1 MGPLLR
7 QDIAATGVEAGPA
20 AADADRDLEA
30 IRRMAGGDSSALGD
44 LYDRH
49 GRAMYSLGCR
59 ILSDAADAE
68 EVVQEVFSQAWRQ
81 AGRYDAQRATVGGWL
96 LMMTRTRSIDRLRAR
111 QVRPAATG
119 DVEAKLQHQRDPS
132 PDPEAEAVT
141 TDAVARMR
149 RAFAELTEGQR
160 LAIEL
165 AYFDGLSQADI
176 AEQLREPL
184 GTVKTRIRSGLLKLR
199 AAMVRE

>member
-7 QDIAATGVEAGPA
+7 QDIAATGLEAGPA
-20 AADADRDLEA
+20 AADGDRDLEA
-30 IRRMAGGDSSALGD
+30 IRRMAGGDSSALGE

-68 EVVQEVFSQAWRQ
+68 DVVQEVFSQAWRQ

-111 QVRPAATG
+111 QVRPAASG
-119 DVEAKLQHQRDPS
+119 DVDAQLQQQRDPS

-141 TDAVARMR
+141 TDAVSRMR
-149 RAFAELTEGQR
+149 AAFAALNDGQR

-165 AYFDGLSQADI
+165 AYFEGLTQADI
-176 AEQLREPL
+176 AEQLHEPL

-199 AAMVRE
+199 AAMGRE

>member
-1 MGPLLR
+1 MVR
-7 QDIAATGVEAGPA
+7 
-20 AADADRDLEA
+20 DRDLEA
-30 IRRMAGGDSSALGD
+30 IRRLAVGDSSALGE

-119 DVEAKLQHQRDPS
+119 DVEARLQQQRDPS

-165 AYFDGLSQADI
+165 AYFEGLSQADI

>member
-1 MGPLLR
+1 VGPLLR
-7 QDIAATGVEAGPA
+7 DDIAVAGLDAGPA
-20 AADADRDLEA
+20 AAGRDLEA
-30 IRRMAGGDSSALGD
+30 VRRMAGGDSSALGE

-68 EVVQEVFSQAWRQ
+68 EVVQEVFAQAWRQ

-119 DVEAKLQHQRDPS
+119 DVEATLQQQRDPA

-141 TDAVARMR
+141 ADAVARLR
-149 RAFAELTEGQR
+149 RAFTELTEGQR

-165 AYFDGLSQADI
+165 AYFDGLTQADI

>member
-1 MGPLLR
+1 MGLLLR
-7 QDIAATGVEAGPA
+7 DDTAAAGLVAGPA
-20 AADADRDLEA
+20 AADRDVEA
-30 IRRMAGGDSSALGD
+30 IRRMAGGDSSGLAE

-68 EVVQEVFSQAWRQ
+68 DVVQEVFSQAWRQ
-81 AGRYDAQRATVGGWL
+81 ASRYDAQRATVGGWL

-119 DVEAKLQHQRDPS
+119 DVEAKLRQQRDPS
-132 PDPEAEAVT
+132 PDPEAEVVT
-141 TDAVARMR
+141 TEAVARMR
-149 RAFAELTEGQR
+149 RAFADLTEGQR

-165 AYFDGLSQADI
+165 AYFEGLTQADI

-199 AAMVRE
+199 AAMVGE

>member
-1 MGPLLR
+1 
-7 QDIAATGVEAGPA
+7 
-20 AADADRDLEA
+20 
-30 IRRMAGGDSSALGD
+30 
-44 LYDRH
+44 
-49 GRAMYSLGCR
+49 
-59 ILSDAADAE
+59 
-68 EVVQEVFSQAWRQ
+68 
-81 AGRYDAQRATVGGWL
+81 
-96 LMMTRTRSIDRLRAR
+96 MMTRTRSIDRLRAR

-119 DVEAKLQHQRDPS
+119 DVETTLQQQRDPS
-132 PDPEAEAVT
+132 PDPEAELVT

>member
-1 MGPLLR
+1 VGALLKH
-7 QDIAATGVEAGPA
+7 DIAAGRDAGA
-20 AADADRDLEA
+20 AAARDLA
-30 IRRMAGGDSSALGD
+30 IVRRMAGGDPSALGE

-59 ILSDAADAE
+59 ILADAGE
-68 EVVQEVFSQAWRQ
+68 AEDVVQEVFSQSWRQ
-81 AGRYDAQRATVGGWL
+81 ADRYDARRATVGGWL

-111 QVRPAATG
+111 QVRPVASG
-119 DVEAKLQHQRDPS
+119 DVDAQLQQQRDPS

-149 RAFAELTEGQR
+149 AAFAALNDGQR
-160 LAIEL
+160 RAIEL
-165 AYFDGLSQADI
+165 AYFDGLTQADI
-176 AEQLREPL
+176 AEQLHEPL

-199 AAMVRE
+199 AAMGRE

>member
-1 MGPLLR
+1 VGPLLR
-7 QDIAATGVEAGPA
+7 DDIATAGLETGPA
-20 AADADRDLEA
+20 AAGRDLEA
-30 IRRMAGGDSSALGD
+30 IRRMAGGDASGLGE

-49 GRAMYSLGCR
+49 GRAMYSLGRR
-59 ILSDAADAE
+59 ILADPADAE

-81 AGRYDAQRATVGGWL
+81 AGRYDPQRATVGGWL

-119 DVEAKLQHQRDPS
+119 DVEAALQHRRDPA
-132 PDPEAEAVT
+132 PDPEAEAVM
-141 TDAVARMR
+141 TDAVAQMR

-165 AYFDGLSQADI
+165 AYFEGLSQADI
-176 AEQLREPL
+176 AERLREPL

-199 AAMVRE
+199 AAMVPE